1 MDGGLGE
8 DGRTMRYRRAPL
20 LALTFLAFP
29 SLAAGIASC
38 SGGDTGETGS
48 GASSGTSSGGGG
60 QGGSAGS
67 GGQGGDGGD
76 LFGDGGTGCTP
87 GEACGDGGVCTQ
99 SGVCC
104 TEDKACGEACCG
116 DTEVCSF
123 QQCVTPGVTC
133 IDATECP
140 PGNYCEYALGEPGG
154 MGGGGMGGSCQ
165 GGVKPAT
172 GKCLP
177 QPPECAPGM
186 EPGPNDPITCL
197 TQCEVKPIVGQ
208 FEPVLKYQWGN
219 PSAPSTQDSV
229 MMAPIV
235 VQLDDDTCDGV
246 VDERDIPEIVFS
258 TFFTNQY
265 NANGTLHAISIV
277 NGQVVEKWSVNAG
290 ATSPIHPGR
299 SIAGGNIDGMPGNEI
314 VVCTTDGRV
323 RAYDAMGKELWV
335 SANAGTCFMPSL
347 ADLDQD
353 GDVEIVVES
362 QILDGKTGATVATLE
377 PANNFNVVVSD
388 MDADGKLDVLTA
400 TKIYKADGTLL
411 VDSGLA
417 ATYPAVGDLDQDGI
431 PEVIA
436 IDKPSHTLRI
446 WHVDP
451 NSPNG
456 FSVVRD
462 GIDINGNLSP
472 SLCPSNSSGFST
484 GGGPPTV
491 ADFNGDGVPDV
502 ALAGGIGYAVFDG
515 KKIMDPAASNAE
527 TLLWIRQTQDCSS
540 AATGSSVFDFEGD
553 GKAEVVY
560 ADEKM
565 MHVYAG
571 TDGAVLYE
579 TCNTNGTLFE
589 YPLVADVDNDGQADI
604 VVVSN
609 SYSGFTCAD
618 GSKTAGVR
626 IFGDKNGNWVRT
638 RRVWNQHGYH
648 VTNVDE
654 DGTIPMV
661 ELPNYKQPKLNNFRQ
676 NVQPA
681 GEFSA
686 PDLVAT
692 IFPLC
697 SGEYSIVARVRNIG
711 EASVP
716 AGVNIGFYLEDPA
729 MGGIQ
734 FAGSPLQTKK
744 VLYPAEAEDVV
755 LPMPVPLPGVL
766 DGTKKIFVVV
776 DDNSPPHAW
785 KECRTDNNVAQGSGA
800 CEGGPN

>member
-1 MDGGLGE
+1 MRHHRIRFFAFVALGVP
-8 DGRTMRYRRAPL
+8 A
-20 LALTFLAFP
+20 
-29 SLAAGIASC
+29 LAAALASC
-38 SGGDTGETGS
+38 GDGNSTGS
-48 GASSGTSSGGGG
+48 GASAGASAGGNGGAGGGG
-60 QGGSAGS
+60 QGGE
-67 GGQGGDGGD
+67 GGEGGD
-76 LFGDGGTGCTP
+76 LFGDGGTTGCTP
-87 GEACGDGGVCTQ
+87 GEACGDGGVCTPG
-99 SGVCC
+99 GVCC
-104 TEDKACGEACCG
+104 TEDKACGSACCG
-116 DTEVCSF
+116 GDEVCSF
-123 QQCVTPGVTC
+123 QQCVTPGATC

-140 PGNYCEYALGEPGG
+140 EGSYCEYALGEPSGMPDGG
-154 MGGGGMGGSCQ
+154 GGSCQ
-165 GGVKPAT
+165 GGVTPAT

-197 TQCEVKPIVGQ
+197 AKCEYKPPVGQ
-208 FEPVLKYQWGN
+208 FEPVLKYAWGD
-219 PSAPSTQDSV
+219 PVAPSTQDSV

-258 TFFTNQY
+258 TFQTNKY
-265 NANGTLHAISIV
+265 NENGTLHAISII
-277 NGQVVEKWSVNAG
+277 NGQVVEKWTANAG
-290 ATSPIHPGR
+290 VEAGVSQNHPGR
-299 SIAGGNIDGMPGNEI
+299 SIAAGNIDGVPGNEI
-314 VVCTTDGRV
+314 VVCTVPEGRA
-323 RAYDAMGKELWV
+323 RAYDATGKELWL
-335 SANAGTCFMPSL
+335 SAPGTCGMPSL

-353 GDVEIVVES
+353 GDVEVVVES
-362 QILDGKTGATVATLE
+362 QILDGKTGATVATLN
-377 PANNFNVVVSD
+377 PANASNVVVSD
-388 MDADGKLDVLTA
+388 MDGDGKLDIVA
-400 TKIYKADGTLL
+400 ASRIFKGDGTLL
-411 VDSGLA
+411 VDAGIIASF
-417 ATYPAVGDLDQDGI
+417 PAVGDLDKDGV

-436 IDKPSHTLRI
+436 VYNNNHELRI
-446 WHVDP
+446 WRVDP
-451 NSPNG
+451 NEPGG
-456 FSVVRD
+456 FKIIRT
-462 GIDINGNLSP
+462 GIDINGTLDP
-472 SLCPSNSSGFST
+472 ALCPTNSSGYVR

-502 ALAGGIGYAVFDG
+502 ALAGGVGYAVFDG
-515 KKIMDPAASNAE
+515 KKLMDPAIPNPE

-540 AATGSSVFDFEGD
+540 ASTGSSVFDFEGD

-565 MHVYAG
+565 MHVYSG

-579 TCNTNGTLFE
+579 TCNTNGTLQE

-638 RRVWNQHGYH
+638 RRVWNQHAYH
-648 VTNVDE
+648 VTNVEE
-654 DGTIPMV
+654 DGTIPTV

-692 IFPLC
+692 VFPACGGPTYGL
-697 SGEYSIVARVRNIG
+697 VARVRNIG

-716 AGVNIGFYLEDPA
+716 SGVNIGFYLDDPA
-729 MGGIQ
+729 NGGV
-734 FAGSPLQTKK
+734 ALPGSPVATTK
-744 VLYPAEAEDVV
+744 VLYPAEAEDVL
-755 LPMPVPLPGVL
+755 LPLPAPPPGVL
-766 DGTKKIFVVV
+766 DGSKPIFVIV
-776 DDNSPPHAW
+776 DDQSPPHAW
-785 KECRTDNNVAQGSGA
+785 HECRTDNNTAQGSGV